1 MLYRHSY
8 PVKLAKKFRKDGCPD
23 PVGAAVIMGE
33 VWYRSKHGKEVAE
46 LDSFEMLMKF
56 SYLDTI
62 FTDSFTYL
70 EQSGYI
76 EVCPSQVGNE
86 RMKFF
91 VRVTE
96 QAIEELEV

>member
-1 MLYRHSY
+1 
-8 PVKLAKKFRKDGCPD
+8 
-23 PVGAAVIMGE
+23 
-33 VWYRSKHGKEVAE
+33 
-46 LDSFEMLMKF
+46 MLMKF